1 MNSWRRRRVIRSPRR
16 RLQILPIFPGN
27 HKPAFELRG
36 CQGASWVWGLPGL
49 GSVQPVSDVKE
60 KHRAEEAAVRVFV
73 TTVTSCSEAL
83 YIG

>member
-1 MNSWRRRRVIRSPRR
+1 M
-16 RLQILPIFPGN
+16 
-27 HKPAFELRG
+27 
-36 CQGASWVWGLPGL
+36 